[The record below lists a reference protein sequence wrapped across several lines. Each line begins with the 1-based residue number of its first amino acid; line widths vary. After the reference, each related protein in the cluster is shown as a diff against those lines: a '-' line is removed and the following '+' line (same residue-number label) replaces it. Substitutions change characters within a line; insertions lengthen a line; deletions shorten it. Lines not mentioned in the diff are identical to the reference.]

1 MKRINVARDHLV
13 SANYF
18 APRGNERLY
27 ELGKVL
33 AQRYLYPSDLLIAII
48 GGEGSGKSTLIR
60 GLFPGLELTNDDD
73 GVNLRSAPIYDLEEE
88 GYFTAHTYHIDARY
102 ERAFRQTYEI
112 VAAIKSAIRK
122 GKRVVVEHFDLV
134 YEQLGYNAQVLIS
147 IGEQVRLYRPTVFGP
162 SPLVLKQKAEKGG
175 RYRLMAHSAEDIT
188 TMILMDDYGYD
199 PPDIHSEVRHG
210 FVIGFPKKLNIDIAE
225 LEVRVREFIEQGHAI
240 KPSENRHIMIGTRK
254 LSCTGRRIHV
264 ANTRDIE
271 NFRLL
276 KELRYDPVSRE
287 HLLVGLVGS
296 DTVADPNTFSPV
308 TGEEDDK

>member
-1 MKRINVARDHLV
+1 MSRIIAARDHLL

-18 APRGNERLY
+18 APRGKDRLY
-27 ELGKVL
+27 ILGKVL
-33 AQRYLYPSDLLIAII
+33 AERYLYPSDLLIGVI
-48 GGEGSGKSTLIR
+48 GGEGSGKSTLIQ

-73 GVNLRSAPIYDLEEE
+73 GVNLRSAPIYDSAEE
-88 GYFTAHTYHIDARY
+88 GFFNAHTFHIDARY
-102 ERAFRQTYEI
+102 ERAFRQTHEI
-112 VAAIKSAIRK
+112 VNAVKSAVRN

-134 YEQLGYNAQVLIS
+134 YEQLGYNAQVLVS
-147 IGEQVRLYRPTVFGP
+147 IGEEVRLHRPTVFGP
-162 SPLVLKQKAEKGG
+162 SPLILKQEAEEGG

-188 TMILMDDYGYD
+188 SMILMEDYGYD

-210 FVIGFPKKLNIDIAE
+210 FVIGFPKKLDVDIAE
-225 LEVRVREFIEQGHAI
+225 LEEKVRLLIEEGHPI
-240 KPSENRHIMIGTRK
+240 KAAETKHIMIGGKR

-276 KELRYDPVSRE
+276 KELRYDPASHE

-296 DTVADPNTFSPV
+296 EPVADPNTFSPV
-308 TGEEDDK
+308 TGDEDDQ